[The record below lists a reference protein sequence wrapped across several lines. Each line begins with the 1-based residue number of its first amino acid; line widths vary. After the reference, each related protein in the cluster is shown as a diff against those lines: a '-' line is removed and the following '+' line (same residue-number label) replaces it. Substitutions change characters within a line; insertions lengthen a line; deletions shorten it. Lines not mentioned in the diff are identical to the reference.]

1 MKKTFSECVKGIVYL
16 FTSPLSA
23 FIISLLVYSLLSRIR
38 YASIFDLSPY
48 PYFNFLADAFIHGQF
63 NFRLEPPSFH
73 DLIVLNDKIFAY
85 WPPFPAILLLPFV
98 VVFGVGFSDIFFTIL
113 FGSINVALFV
123 ILLKELNK
131 KNIVSL
137 DRIKLGILVLF
148 FAFGTVYITVVPLG
162 KVWFTSHV
170 ISVFCVLLLYIS
182 SVKYEGVKAF
192 IFTGIAI
199 SAAFAT
205 RMHLLLLGIWPA
217 WYLLLKNWHKS
228 PKKIMSLIILG
239 LVPPLV
245 TGLLIFYYN
254 YVRFG
259 NIFDLGY
266 AYHNMSYFF
275 REDYIKYGGF
285 NLHYIP
291 TNIYYQ
297 YMAYPFLLKNK
308 ENIFMGGSLF
318 LLSPLF
324 FGIFWAFKDKGKKAS
339 NLFLLLT
346 IFLTNIPILLLMG
359 TGWVQFGPRY
369 TLDFIIP
376 LLILTAIG
384 IKHWKNITVFMLTII
399 SIFHFLVGM
408 YLLILYFG
416 MMEAI

>member
-1 MKKTFSECVKGIVYL
+1 MKKTISESIKRLVYL
-16 FTSPLSA
+16 FTSPFYA
-23 FIISLLVYSLLSRIR
+23 FIISLLLYFMLSNLR
-38 YASIFDLSPY
+38 YGSIIDLSPY

-63 NFRLEPPSFH
+63 HFRLDPPSLH
-73 DLIVLNDKIFAY
+73 DLIVFNDKIYAY
-85 WPPFPAILLLPFV
+85 WPPFPAILLIPFV
-98 VVFGVGFSDIFFTIL
+98 AIFGVTFSDIFFTIFL
-113 FGSINVALFV
+113 GSINVTMFV
-123 ILLKELNK
+123 ILLKELNN

-137 DRIKLGILVLF
+137 DRIKFGLLVLF
-148 FAFGTVYITVVPLG
+148 FAFGTVYVTVVPLG

-170 ISVFCVLLLYIS
+170 VSLFCVLLVFIT

-205 RMHLLLLGIWPA
+205 RMHLFLLGIWPA
-217 WYLLLKNWHKS
+217 WYLLSKNWHK
-228 PKKIMSLIILG
+228 PLKKLISLIFWG
-239 LVPPLV
+239 LLPLII
-245 TGLLIFYYN
+245 TGCLIFYYN
-254 YVRFG
+254 YTRFG
-259 NIFDLGY
+259 DIFDLGY

-275 REDYIKYGGF
+275 REDYLKYGGF
-285 NLHYIP
+285 NLHYVPI
-291 TNIYYQ
+291 NIYYQ
-297 YMAYPFLLKNK
+297 YIAYPFVLKNQ

-324 FGIFWAFKDKGKKAS
+324 FGVFWAIKDIKKKTS
-339 NLFLLLT
+339 NLMLLLS
-346 IFLTNIPILLLMG
+346 ISITNIPVLLLMG

-384 IKHWKNITVFMLTII
+384 IKDWKNLTVFMLTLV
-399 SIFHFLVGM
+399 SIFHYLVGL